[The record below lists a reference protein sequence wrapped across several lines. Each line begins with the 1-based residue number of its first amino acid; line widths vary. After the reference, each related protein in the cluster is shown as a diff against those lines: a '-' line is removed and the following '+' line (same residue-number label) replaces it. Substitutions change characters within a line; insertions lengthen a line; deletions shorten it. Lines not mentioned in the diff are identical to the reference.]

1 MSGGIWDGTPPTCQ
15 GEYMTCTCLF
25 VECIDSCAEIPCSD
39 LPSLANG
46 MITYSAGSRDD
57 RLVGSAATHSCN
69 NGYRLVGEAVRTS
82 VSGGTWSGSAPVCQR
97 KSNLML
103 NVEG

>member
-1 MSGGIWDGTPPTCQ
+1 
-15 GEYMTCTCLF
+15 MTCTCLF
-25 VECIDSCAEIPCSD
+25 VECIDSCAEISCSD
-39 LPSLANG
+39 LTSLANG

-69 NGYRLVGEAVRTS
+69 NSYRLVGEAVRTC